1 MPRTLL
7 LILVVLAASALAP
20 AQLSPRAG
28 AVSEG
33 LYTNLYFGLNYK
45 LPAELVVSFVSVD
58 GECAR
63 ECMLLDARVPGERSK
78 RALAITAESVSAG
91 ARSDRMALAGMA
103 LEQAGAKR
111 LAPVREIAAVGR
123 SFYRADYR
131 SSVLGGEL
139 YHAVVMM
146 PAKEFA
152 VVFTFSAESRKQVD
166 AMADDMPKM
175 LRFVGGN

>member
-63 ECMLLDARVPGERSK
+63 ECMLLDARAPEPKSR
-78 RALAITAESVSAG
+78 RALTISAELPG
-91 ARSDRMALAGMA
+91 GRSDRMALAGMA

-152 VVFTFSAESRKQVD
+152 VVFTFSAESRKQLD